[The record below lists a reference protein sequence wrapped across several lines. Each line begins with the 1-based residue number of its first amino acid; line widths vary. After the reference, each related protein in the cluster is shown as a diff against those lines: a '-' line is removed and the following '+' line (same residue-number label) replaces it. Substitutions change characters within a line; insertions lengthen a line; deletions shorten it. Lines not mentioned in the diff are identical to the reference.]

1 MNTWVIYVGGK
12 STKNYNIGKKN
23 KVWGLKKLKNDS
35 KLKEVSEGDEI
46 VFVYNITRPKSK
58 FPNPLP
64 GFPRV
69 KNSEYHKF
77 QGVVEEVV
85 KGKVTKGFYED
96 TSHIWDDNIYP
107 YRFQFEIEYIEKEK
121 DFLIDGLGDD
131 FISKTLISFHLKGD
145 VVKLDE
151 EIFDSITENSITL
164 KANSVAMSSSEG
176 KVIYKIVKDIVR
188 DPKISKLKKENH
200 KTKYGKFFCE
210 ACGFSFADFY
220 GEEFDY
226 IECHHVTPLSETG
239 ETKTGL
245 EDLILLCANCHR
257 VVHQSSQDMSIHMLR
272 ELVTKSPYSIQKNK

>member
-107 YRFQFEIEYIEKEK
+107 YRFQFEIESIEKEK

-200 KTKYGKFFCE
+200 K
-210 ACGFSFADFY
+210 
-220 GEEFDY
+220 
-226 IECHHVTPLSETG
+226 VMTPT
-239 ETKTGL
+239 
-245 EDLILLCANCHR
+245 
-257 VVHQSSQDMSIHMLR
+257 
-272 ELVTKSPYSIQKNK
+272 Y

>member
-1 MNTWVIYVGGK
+1 
-12 STKNYNIGKKN
+12 
-23 KVWGLKKLKNDS
+23 
-35 KLKEVSEGDEI
+35 
-46 VFVYNITRPKSK
+46 VFVYNITRPKIK

-69 KNSEYHKF
+69 KNSEYYKF

-85 KGKVTKGFYED
+85 KGKVTKSFYED
-96 TSHIWDDNIYP
+96 TSHVWDDNIYP
-107 YRFQFEIEYIEKEK
+107 YRFQFEIESIEKEK
-121 DFLIDGLGDD
+121 DFLIDVLGDD
-131 FISKTLISFHLKGD
+131 FIRKTLASFHLKGD
-145 VVKLDE
+145 VVKLE
-151 EIFDSITENSITL
+151 EEAFDSITENSIIL

-176 KVIYKIVKDIVR
+176 KAIYKIIKDIVR
-188 DPKISKLKKENH
+188 DPKISKLKKEIH

-226 IECHHVTPLSETG
+226 IECHHITPLSETG
-239 ETKTGL
+239 ETKTDL

-257 VVHQSSQDMSIHMLR
+257 VVHQSSKDMSIDMLR